1 MSKTQVKLCEYFS
14 ANAASIKSKRV
25 SSLSSITSER
35 EHEPSLSSSSSS
47 SIVQM
52 EFGLFSSSL
61 STTSVE
67 YGSSG
72 STITTEA
79 ESGSSSTIVKEPER
93 GSSSSSSTIIIEQIR
108 AIISQEKKNSS
119 LISLSNRHMKEK
131 SSPVSKSEK
140 NNTGTSKN
148 DDIGSVQSEM
158 KTLQTMNDDIKIDKV
173 SELVDDEIQ
182 RETILIVDGKE
193 ESNKTKSDDG
203 IFNRLYPFGLLNE
216 SKTLLKITI
225 PFAFGNVLQSWFI
238 SFVSLVFMGQLGLME
253 RNACALALSTYV
265 LIGNSLMLGLNFGCD
280 TLLPQCYGGN
290 KRKMG
295 LTIQRSILITIYGV
309 LISWTLMLNAK
320 YLLNVIEHDREVV
333 VLASQ
338 FLKVFVIVL
347 PFDALAILLLK
358 YIAANEKTWP
368 LLIITLIGNGVN
380 ALSHYVCLFKLGLG
394 IYSAPI
400 SIALS
405 YFVITLCA
413 MVYIRLSSIYR
424 DTWHPI
430 TKACLQEWNI
440 YLRLSA
446 PGVCMILT
454 EFWSVELSIL
464 FAARLGTKSLSAQVC
479 AAQTEWLLFLIT
491 SAYAMAG
498 NIRIG
503 QFLGAGKP
511 QQARNCKNVIWA
523 VGAMIIL
530 INLSLVILLHRWIP
544 LVYNTEPEAL
554 VLAKNVLILIAIMH
568 IWDGYNIISTGIVKA
583 CGKQK
588 RGAMISLTG
597 FYVFGIPLAAIL
609 MFSVKIDIYGFWI
622 GIIAAETITN
632 VFLLI
637 LIRRFNWEKHSSAAV
652 IRIDFNPFE
661 KQQQVC
667 STAVT
672 SVVKN
677 DESLFQL
684 MKIKLVI
691 FIAFLCLLIF
701 GIFISIKIPL

>member
-1 MSKTQVKLCEYFS
+1 MSKTQVKLYEYFS
-14 ANAASIKSKRV
+14 KNAASIKSKRV

>member
-1 MSKTQVKLCEYFS
+1 MKCVTVHIVNLSKV
-14 ANAASIKSKRV
+14 V
-25 SSLSSITSER
+25 SNK
-35 EHEPSLSSSSSS
+35 
-47 SIVQM
+47 QNQC
-52 EFGLFSSSL
+52 
-61 STTSVE
+61 
-67 YGSSG
+67 
-72 STITTEA
+72 
-79 ESGSSSTIVKEPER
+79 K
-93 GSSSSSSTIIIEQIR
+93 
-108 AIISQEKKNSS
+108 EKKE
-119 LISLSNRHMKEK
+119 MKEK